1 MTEITRKDIG
11 LREDYVTII
20 NSDKRIKIF
29 ILKKGSERYILT
41 YGKKL
46 HKNFF
51 VNIYYFLVKG
61 TSREIVCKKSPI
73 VWIFSKKTDINYV
86 TERRV
91 AKNYFRLFKASLK
104 N

>member
-1 MTEITRKDIG
+1 MTEITRKNIG

-29 ILKKGSERYILT
+29 VFKKGPNSYVLT

-46 HKNFF
+46 STNFF
-51 VNIYYFLVKG
+51 VNMYYFLLKG
-61 TSREIVCKKSPI
+61 TCREIVCKSTI
-73 VWIFSKKTDINYV
+73 VWVFSKKTDINYV
-86 TERRV
+86 TKERV
-91 AKNYFRLFKASLK
+91 ARNYFRLFKASLK

>member
-46 HKNFF
+46 HKNF
-51 VNIYYFLVKG
+51 
-61 TSREIVCKKSPI
+61 S
-73 VWIFSKKTDINYV
+73 
-86 TERRV
+86 
-91 AKNYFRLFKASLK
+91 
-104 N
+104 